1 MLFYSIWYFGITWSG
16 SSREV
21 TCFYTWIK
29 NAVDIILMTTNLIS
43 DRPILFLWKLFDET
57 EWTGKLGKIVK
68 VSTVSNKDSPF
79 SIFLRKIQI
88 TVQNFYN
95 IEVNVSPKTFKCCGL
110 NTEYY
115 NIIKCNVIHYT
126 MRELSF
132 VYRYNLQL
140 VQCVCYI
147 VCQLCALYVIFYI
160 LCNST
165 WMFVFNCPMHI
176 NICID
181 YRHGHWTP
189 LTF

>member
-57 EWTGKLGKIVK
+57 EWTGKLRKIVK
-68 VSTVSNKDSPF
+68 VSTVSNKGSPF

-110 NTEYY
+110 DTEYY

-126 MRELSF
+126 MRECN
-132 VYRYNLQL
+132 VYVTLYVNYVHHTSYFIFYVTQHGCLCL
-140 VQCVCYI
+140 IVQCTLISV
-147 VCQLCALYVIFYI
+147 
-160 LCNST
+160 
-165 WMFVFNCPMHI
+165 
-176 NICID
+176 
-181 YRHGHWTP
+181 
-189 LTF
+189 